1 LLEHLLDNFLL
12 LNEESTNNPLADA
25 DCAAGATIGAGNRLL
40 VLSDAPEPHWALLL
54 REPLESGATVATF
67 GRGRCLLDLVEGEH
81 TTWSLDLANLVG
93 LGGVRMTTT
102 VLETLNHDKLQHS
115 YN

>member
-1 LLEHLLDNFLL
+1 MTDLIWNITNGTGMYRRIRYERGLVGRIGRGKTGRH
-12 LNEESTNNPLADA
+12 EEEGGV
-25 DCAAGATIGAGNRLL
+25 CY
-40 VLSDAPEPHWALLL
+40 
-54 REPLESGATVATF
+54 PLESGATVATF